1 MNSVDRSN
9 EESEDDEVE
18 EKKLESKTDNSSLV

>member
-9 EESEDDEVE
+9 EESEDDEVQE
-18 EKKLESKTDNSSLV
+18 KLESKAENSSLV